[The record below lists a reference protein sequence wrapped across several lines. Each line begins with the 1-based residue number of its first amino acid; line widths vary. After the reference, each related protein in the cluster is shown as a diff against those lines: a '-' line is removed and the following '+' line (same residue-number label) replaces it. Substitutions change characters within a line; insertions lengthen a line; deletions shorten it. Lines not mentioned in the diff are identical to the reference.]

1 MIVDSSA
8 LIAIIWLE
16 DGNEKFVRTL
26 AATSNSA
33 ISSST
38 LLEARIVA
46 QRSGFDGA
54 ESNLTALVSDH
65 AIEIVPFSESQQQ
78 IAADAHRKYGRG
90 SGHPARLNFG
100 DCFAYALAKERGE
113 PLLFKGKDFAET
125 DIESA
130 L

>member
-1 MIVDSSA
+1 MIIDSSA

-16 DGNEKFVRTL
+16 DGNEKFVRKL

-54 ESNLTALVSDH
+54 ESNLTALVADH
-65 AIEIVPFSESQQQ
+65 AIEIVPFSLSQQQ

-113 PLLFKGKDFAET
+113 PLLFKGKDFSET
-125 DIESA
+125 DIENA

>member
-8 LIAIIWLE
+8 LFAIISRE
-16 DGNEKFVRTL
+16 DEHESFVDALL
-26 AATSNSA
+26 AADDLA
-33 ISSST
+33 ISAAT
-38 LLEARIVA
+38 LLEVRIVA
-46 QRSGFDGA
+46 QRSGMQNA
-54 ESNLTALVSDH
+54 ENQLLALIEDH
-65 AIEIVPFSESQQQ
+65 AIQIIPFSENQQK

-125 DIESA
+125 DIVSG

>member
-1 MIVDSSA
+1 MIVDSSV
-8 LIAIIWLE
+8 LIAIVRREDDRETYVRKLATTDGLTISASTMLE
-16 DGNEKFVRTL
+16 
-26 AATSNSA
+26 S
-33 ISSST
+33 
-38 LLEARIVA
+38 RIVA
-46 QRSGFDGA
+46 QRSGFDEA
-54 ESNLTALVSDH
+54 ESDVLALIDDNS
-65 AIEIVPFSESQQQ
+65 IEVVPFSESQQK

-113 PLLFKGKDFAET
+113 PLLYKGKDFAQT